1 MEVTDMKKDIKAWAI
16 KLRNRSFRS
25 HNGVPFIYM
34 TKAEAS
40 AVAARAANANGTTAE
55 PIRVKVRIEEIE

>member
-1 MEVTDMKKDIKAWAI
+1 MKKDIKAWAI
-16 KLRNRSFRS
+16 KLRNRSFLRS

-40 AVAARAANANGTTAE
+40 AVALRAANANGTTAE
-55 PIRVKVRIEEIE
+55 PIRIKVRIEEIE